1 MEKSVGERE
10 LVRIGRV
17 DNKVGRESEGRE
29 GEGGRW
35 RKMKRIESLEMGL

>member
-17 DNKVGRESEGRE
+17 DNKVGRERE
-29 GEGGRW
+29 GGGG
-35 RKMKRIESLEMGL
+35 K